1 VWVVY
6 ILEFVVFAI
15 MFLLLRKK
23 MGWDIKKAFDNS
35 GLKNNVPPP
44 YFA

>member
-1 VWVVY
+1 VVY
-6 ILEFVVFAI
+6 VLEIVVFAL

-35 GLKNNVPPP
+35 GLRKDVPPP
-44 YFA
+44 YCS